1 MPTTLSRMR
10 GAVAAGHPLTA
21 QAGARVLAEGGNAV
35 DACVAAA
42 FAGAVTESPLTSP
55 GAGGFML
62 VHRAAD
68 GVSRLADFFVAA
80 PGLGQ
85 RAARHGEMQVV
96 DVGFGETTTQP
107 FRIGPAS
114 CAVPGAVAGL
124 EAAHKAF
131 GKLPWRE
138 LLAPAAELARD
149 GVELSRPQAH
159 LHALLDPILRAG
171 PEGRR
176 IYSRPNGERLGAGDI
191 LRLPELAA
199 TLDAIGRRG
208 AAVVYRGERARAIV
222 STVRGGGGE
231 LTLDDLA
238 RYRVVWRRPVRARFR
253 GHAFVSNPPPS
264 SGGVLIAYGL
274 ALLEGLPD
282 TEAGSAEALAALA
295 EVMHEQAEARGG
307 SFSRDLHRGGLA
319 ARLLDP
325 ANLRNARARI
335 SRRLKSAHRTE
346 LASVGGTTHVS
357 AIDAE
362 GNAASVS
369 TSTGSGSGVIV
380 PGTGTY
386 MNNMLGEYD
395 LVAGRTIPPG
405 RRLTS
410 MMAPSIALD
419 GSGRPRLVVGSAG
432 SARLRGA
439 IMQIVVNVLEHGNGV
454 ADAISAPRVHLDGT
468 HLHCEGG
475 HGDAELE
482 RLERLGYDVVRWRR
496 RNLFFGGAAAVE
508 ICADGMLAAA
518 GDPRRGG
525 AGVVVG

>member
-1 MPTTLSRMR
+1 MR

-21 QAGARVLAEGGNAV
+21 QAGARALAEGGNAV

-42 FAGAVTESPLTSP
+42 FAGAVTESALTSP

-68 GVSRLADFFVAA
+68 GATRLADFFVAA

-124 EAAHKAF
+124 EAAHRAF
-131 GKLPWRE
+131 GRLPWRE
-138 LLAPAAELARD
+138 LLGPAVELARE

-176 IYSRPNGERLGAGDI
+176 LYSRPNGERLVAGDT
-191 LRLPELAA
+191 LRLPELAD
-199 TLDAIGRRG
+199 TLEAIADRG

-222 STVRGGGGE
+222 STIREGGGE
-231 LTLDDLA
+231 LTLEDLA
-238 RYRVVWRRPVRARFR
+238 GYRVVWRRPVRARFR

-264 SGGVLIAYGL
+264 SGGVLIAFGL
-274 ALLEGLPD
+274 ALLEGLAD
-282 TEAGSAEALAALA
+282 SEAGSAEAIAALA

-319 ARLLDP
+319 TRLLAP
-325 ANLRNARARI
+325 TNVRSARARV
-335 SRRLKSAHRTE
+335 SRRFKRAHGSE

-362 GNAASVS
+362 GNAASIS
-369 TSTGSGSGVIV
+369 TSTGSGSGVVV
-380 PGTGTY
+380 PGTGIY

-419 GSGRPRLVVGSAG
+419 AAGRPRLVVGSAG

-439 IMQIVVNVLEHGNGV
+439 IMQIVVNVLEHGVGV
-454 ADAISAPRVHLDGT
+454 ADSIAAPRVHLDGS

-475 HGDAELE
+475 HGDGELE

-508 ICADGMLAAA
+508 ICADGSLAAA

-525 AGVVVG
+525 AGVVVE